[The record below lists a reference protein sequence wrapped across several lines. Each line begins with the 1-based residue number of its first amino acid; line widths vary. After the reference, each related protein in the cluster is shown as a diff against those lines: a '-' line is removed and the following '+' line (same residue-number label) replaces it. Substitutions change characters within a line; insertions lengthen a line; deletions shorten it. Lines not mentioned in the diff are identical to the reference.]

1 MSDVTMIKLRRP
13 ILGFYGFGKP
23 LEISVDEPIKK
34 SREKEG
40 EKDTDSR
47 VNTQLLTLS
56 SHVEQLER
64 ELQEAR
70 EQSYNLGFQDG
81 LAAEQE
87 KHGKELEAHAQ
98 QFRELAERLEKE
110 FDQALTNMEEP
121 LLRMSFY
128 ISEKILT
135 CSLPESVQ
143 NEALS
148 GTIQSFLKEVL
159 HEGGVVIHISPEN
172 LSFVQSEEMS
182 EKLRQSFPGRI
193 RFVADDSLAPGE
205 CLVETPEHIIDGRYR
220 NQLAILEGKLL

>member
-1 MSDVTMIKLRRP
+1 MSAASIIRLRRP
-13 ILGFYGFGKP
+13 VFSFFGSGVQ
-23 LEISVDEPIKK
+23 LED
-34 SREKEG
+34 EG
-40 EKDTDSR
+40 EELVKETQKERVAEEAASQQLLLQSR
-47 VNTQLLTLS
+47 VE
-56 SHVEQLER
+56 HLER

-81 LAAEQE
+81 LSAERE
-87 KHGKELEAHAQ
+87 KHNKEIKAHAQ

-121 LLRMSFY
+121 LLRMSFH

-135 CSLPESVQ
+135 VPLPESIRHG
-143 NEALS
+143 ALA

-159 HEGGVVIHISPEN
+159 HEGSVVIHVSPED
-172 LSFVQSEEMS
+172 LAIMQSEEMS

-193 RFVADDSLAPGE
+193 RFVADESLAAGE

-220 NQLAILEGKLL
+220 TRLEILESKLI

>member
-1 MSDVTMIKLRRP
+1 MSTASVIKLQRP
-13 ILGFYGFGKP
+13 VCSFIGLGGQPEDGG
-23 LEISVDEPIKK
+23 EEPV
-34 SREKEG
+34 KET
-40 EKDTDSR
+40 EDVR
-47 VNTQLLTLS
+47 VAKEAASQLLLLQS
-56 SHVEQLER
+56 QVEHLER

-81 LAAEQE
+81 LSAERE

-121 LLRMSFY
+121 LLRMSFH

-135 CSLPESVQ
+135 SPLPESIRHG
-143 NEALS
+143 ALA

-159 HEGGVVIHISPEN
+159 HEGSVVIHVSPED
-172 LSFVQSEEMS
+172 LVFVQSEEMS
-182 EKLRQSFPGRI
+182 EKFKQSFPGRI
-193 RFVADDSLAPGE
+193 RFVADENLATGE

-220 NQLAILEGKLL
+220 NQLAVLESKLS

>member
-1 MSDVTMIKLRRP
+1 MSTASVIKLQRP
-13 ILGFYGFGKP
+13 VFRFFGLGGQPEDGGEELVK
-23 LEISVDEPIKK
+23 ET
-34 SREKEG
+34 REKRIT
-40 EKDTDSR
+40 EKAASQLLLLQSR
-47 VNTQLLTLS
+47 VE
-56 SHVEQLER
+56 HLER

-81 LAAEQE
+81 LSGERE
-87 KHGKELEAHAQ
+87 KHGKELKAHAQ

-121 LLRMSFY
+121 LLRMSFH

-135 CSLPESVQ
+135 VPLPESIRHG
-143 NEALS
+143 ALA

-159 HEGGVVIHISPEN
+159 HEGSVVIHVSPED
-172 LSFVQSEEMS
+172 LAFVQSEEMS

-193 RFVADDSLAPGE
+193 RFVADESLTAGE

-220 NQLAILEGKLL
+220 TRLAILESKLT

>member
-1 MSDVTMIKLRRP
+1 VNDVTMIKLRRP
-13 ILGFYGFGKP
+13 MLGFSGLGRPSGIK
-23 LEISVDEPIKK
+23 VDQLVERP
-34 SREKEG
+34 REKER
-40 EKDTDSR
+40 EEDIDSQ
-47 VNTQLLTLS
+47 VNNQLLTLS
-56 SHVEQLER
+56 SRVEQLER

-87 KHGKELEAHAQ
+87 KHSKELEAHAQ

-110 FDQALTNMEEP
+110 FDQVLINMEEP

-135 CSLPESVQ
+135 CSLPESIR

-159 HEGGVVIHISPEN
+159 HEGGVVIHVSPEN
-172 LSFVQSEEMS
+172 LLFVQSEEIS

-193 RFVADDSLAPGE
+193 RFVADDSLGPGE

-220 NQLAILEGKLL
+220 NQLAILEGKL